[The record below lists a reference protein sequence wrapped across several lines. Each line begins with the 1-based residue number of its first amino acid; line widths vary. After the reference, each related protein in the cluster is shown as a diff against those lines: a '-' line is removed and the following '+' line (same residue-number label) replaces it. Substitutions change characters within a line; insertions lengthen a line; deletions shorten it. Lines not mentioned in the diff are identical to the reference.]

1 MQEIAS
7 ALIARVIVVV
17 MDWKS
22 VLRRAKRCKLVWI
35 ATLIAM
41 LFIAISLVFLFPLPS
56 AHTNHTP
63 VCQSA
68 HQQAL
73 SADHKALY
81 LAPFSPRGVSSEA
94 RAFVD
99 VASSTNF
106 IVGIRTTIKEYLA
119 CTNET
124 EK

>member
-1 MQEIAS
+1 
-7 ALIARVIVVV
+7 
-17 MDWKS
+17 
-22 VLRRAKRCKLVWI
+22 
-35 ATLIAM
+35 M
-41 LFIAISLVFLFPLPS
+41 LFIAISLQFQFPPPS
-56 AHTNHTP
+56 AHTNHKP
-63 VCQSA
+63 ARQSVY
-68 HQQAL
+68 QQAL
-73 SADHKALY
+73 SAVHKARCH
-81 LAPFSPRGVSSEA
+81 APFSSRGVSSEA

>member
-1 MQEIAS
+1 
-7 ALIARVIVVV
+7 
-17 MDWKS
+17 
-22 VLRRAKRCKLVWI
+22 
-35 ATLIAM
+35 M
-41 LFIAISLVFLFPLPS
+41 LFIAISLLFLFPRPS
-56 AHTNHTP
+56 AHTNHKP
-63 VCQSA
+63 ARQSVY
-68 HQQAL
+68 QQAL
-73 SADHKALY
+73 SAVRKARCH
-81 LAPFSPRGVSSEA
+81 APFSSRGVSSEA